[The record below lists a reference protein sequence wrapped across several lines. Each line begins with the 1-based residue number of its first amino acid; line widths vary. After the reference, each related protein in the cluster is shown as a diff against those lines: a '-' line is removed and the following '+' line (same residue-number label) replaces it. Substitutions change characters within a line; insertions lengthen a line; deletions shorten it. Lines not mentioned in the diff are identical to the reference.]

1 MFSDFRTL
9 QSVMIGGPI
18 QTISM
23 HGMLAHDLVRALHES
38 MFEASKAKAS
48 IAWNTL
54 PVEAIA
60 SLTGRVFRQEGLKK

>member
-1 MFSDFRTL
+1 
-9 QSVMIGGPI
+9 MIGGPI
-18 QTISM
+18 R
-23 HGMLAHDLVRALHES
+23 MLARDLVRALWNQNES